1 MLGWDG
7 FEDSGT
13 TAADATATAVLLALG
28 CGLVALQARTVPL
41 GAGPAGAVLGV
52 LLPLTVP
59 VAFLAICGV
68 LLRRLPAGS
77 LARVLRWTLAWGAA
91 LGIASLVAIAQQR
104 AAGVPLTD
112 EPSMVALFVSVGS
125 LAGALIGARE
135 VQGDILER
143 RLRDENDRTEQLNH
157 QLSVLSR
164 ILRHDLRNG
173 LNVIYGYADVLA
185 DDTRE
190 SPERFARHIRDRAE
204 ELQAVGER
212 ARLLER
218 LVSEEEGVCPVT
230 TTGFTGLVDRQTE
243 ALLDRHPFVAV
254 ERELRPETY
263 VRTVPLLDTVVENV
277 LENAVVHNPADV
289 PTVDVELTAD
299 GDAATLT
306 VRDDGP
312 GIPEREVTVL
322 ERGER
327 PLEHSN
333 GVGLWLVNWI
343 VQESGGTVDV
353 DVSDRGSVVT
363 IRLPLVPAEE
373 AEETANATGTSAA
386 DSVKDR
392 RATDASKPGVSAI
405 GPDADGID
413 ARSAARR
420 PAVPPRAGT
429 EYSSGGQGTAAGGAG
444 TDEAGVDDPTATAGA
459 DNSTATARANEE
471 DRTGAGVAW
480 TPTPPGERTEGTV
493 WDDLF
498 GEW

>member
-1 MLGWDG
+1 VLGWDDFKDG
-7 FEDSGT
+7 GT

-143 RLRDENDRTEQLNH
+143 RLRDENDRTERLNH

-204 ELQAVGER
+204 EFSDAGRSAVRIPPKLEDVLTLAANEDLQIEVDLRDSQNILGQFTR
-212 ARLLER
+212 RLIYGIVLA
-218 LVSEEEGVCPVT
+218 SGVLST
-230 TTGFTGLVDRQTE
+230 SFLY
-243 ALLDRHPFVAV
+243 AV
-254 ERELRPETY
+254 EEQLAAGVTAAF
-263 VRTVPLLDTVVENV
+263 T
-277 LENAVVHNPADV
+277 AVVAFLLV
-289 PTVDVELTAD
+289 YSY
-299 GDAATLT
+299 
-306 VRDDGP
+306 RKRR
-312 GIPEREVTVL
+312 GIRAQPQFTRQSLRER
-322 ERGER
+322 R
-327 PLEHSN
+327 
-333 GVGLWLVNWI
+333 
-343 VQESGGTVDV
+343 
-353 DVSDRGSVVT
+353 
-363 IRLPLVPAEE
+363 EE
-373 AEETANATGTSAA
+373 
-386 DSVKDR
+386 
-392 RATDASKPGVSAI
+392 
-405 GPDADGID
+405 
-413 ARSAARR
+413 
-420 PAVPPRAGT
+420 
-429 EYSSGGQGTAAGGAG
+429 
-444 TDEAGVDDPTATAGA
+444 
-459 DNSTATARANEE
+459 
-471 DRTGAGVAW
+471 
-480 TPTPPGERTEGTV
+480 
-493 WDDLF
+493 
-498 GEW
+498 